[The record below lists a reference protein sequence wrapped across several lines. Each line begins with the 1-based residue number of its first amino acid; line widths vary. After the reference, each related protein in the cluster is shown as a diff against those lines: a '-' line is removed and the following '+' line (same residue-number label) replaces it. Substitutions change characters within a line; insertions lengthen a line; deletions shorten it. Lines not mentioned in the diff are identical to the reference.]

1 MAHTPSLNVTV
12 TTLTSFSLMYY
23 QYISLY
29 WLRLFVVVYKCLQ
42 TVFFDREDEINKKN
56 NIFNITF

>member
-1 MAHTPSLNVTV
+1 MAHTPGLIVTV

-29 WLRLFVVVYKCLQ
+29 WLRIFVVGYKHLQ
-42 TVFFDREDEINKKN
+42 TIFFDREDEIYKKL
-56 NIFNITF
+56 ISLI